1 MQFCFSEARVACVG
15 GWVVGNAALGL
26 SKAHQEICAQP
37 PSAEQIRAWEGSI
50 EILKRLCP
58 QLPAEYSLIFEFV
71 LPRERGRRPDVI
83 LLSQNV
89 AYVFEFKESKTPGRA
104 HVDQVAAYCRDL
116 AEYHAG
122 SRGKRIVP
130 LLVMAGAEGLR
141 KQSGDVRIYSPD
153 TLEQDIAQIVDCT
166 DPPADVAAFLEGD
179 YEPLPSLVHAAKLL
193 FEKEPLPQIRRA
205 ESVGIPDTL
214 QVLHEYAGRALQA
227 GEKVLALVTGV
238 PGSGKTL
245 VGLQFTYDQSEQGA
259 NNAVF
264 LSGNGP
270 LVEVLQYALKN
281 KIFVQ
286 DVHGFLKQYGGGS
299 KRIPRERILI
309 YDEALRAWDDERAK
323 DKRGP
328 QALSEPNDFARLAS
342 RVDGGVM
349 IIGLIGEGQEI
360 HLGEEAGISQWNDAL
375 AAVPDDWTVVCPPH
389 VAHVFT
395 SAKQCVP
402 EGLLNLSASLRTHRA
417 SDLQEWVRLLLDG
430 KLAQAHTLAGTLRE
444 DLFPIYVTRNVESA
458 KKHAR
463 ERYRGNL
470 DRRFG
475 LLASSKAKNLADH
488 GIPNDYAATKR
499 VRKGP
504 WFSDDPDHPGSCCQL
519 DSVATEFACQGLELD
534 FPIVAWGDDLT
545 WNGVAWASRPGGR
558 SKAKNPHQLRLNSYR
573 VLLTRG
579 RDGMVIFVPA
589 GKEMD
594 ASYEALVTAGCAVM

>member
-1 MQFCFSEARVACVG
+1 MCFLHFTIELYRLYNIENILHNLYTV
-15 GWVVGNAALGL
+15 
-26 SKAHQEICAQP
+26 HQEICSQP
-37 PSAEQIRAWEGSI
+37 PSSEQIRAWEGSI
-50 EILKRLCP
+50 EVLKRLCP
-58 QLPAEYSLIFEFV
+58 QLPAEYWLIFEFV

-83 LLSQNV
+83 LLSQNA

-130 LLVMAGAEGLR
+130 LLVMTGAEGLR

-166 DPPADVAAFLEGD
+166 DPPGDVAAFLEGD

-214 QVLHEYAGRALQA
+214 QVLHEYAGRALQS

-245 VGLQFTYDQSEQGA
+245 VGLQFTYDQSEMGA

-299 KRIPRERILI
+299 TRIPRERAWI
-309 YDEALRAWDDERAK
+309 YDEAQRAWDDERAK

-395 SAKQCVP
+395 NAKQCVP
-402 EGLLNLSASLRTHRA
+402 ATRLNLSASLRTHRA

-430 KLAQAHTLAGTLRE
+430 KLAQAHTLADTLRE

-519 DSVATEFACQGLELD
+519 ASVATEFACQGLELD
-534 FPIVAWGDDLT
+534 FPIVAWGDDLS
-545 WNGVAWASRPGGR
+545 WNGEAWASRPGGR

-594 ASYEALVTAGCAVM
+594 ASFEALVAAGCAVM